1 MAILSRSMFSRGR
14 RPGSTPHFRFQCVAL
29 RHASGFAVRSRKTW
43 TKAIAHLLRENA
55 SENGKSV
62 ERLGRLAKYEAMLAL
77 LLDCKITVRTLLIA
91 VGLLAAFPA
100 TILGAISF
108 LIRRGK
114 KIEEAARRMAI
125 LLVAI
130 VVTLEVL
137 TRALPESSSC
147 RGDPTPSAAID
158 PTPKAGWKTILVG
171 STSEEADHCV
181 AVLSRLPDII
191 GTRPWRLEIR
201 TEQFT
206 LVPITHAKDE
216 SGCLIG

>member
-43 TKAIAHLLRENA
+43 TKAIAHVLRENA
-55 SENGKSV
+55 SENGKLV
-62 ERLGRLAKYEAMLAL
+62 ERQRRLAKYEAMLAL

-147 RGDPTPSAAID
+147 RGDPTPSAA
-158 PTPKAGWKTILVG
+158 TKAGWKTILVG

-191 GTRPWRLEIR
+191 GNRPWRLEIR

-206 LVPITHAKDE
+206 LVRMQRMKAVV
-216 SGCLIG
+216 

>member
-147 RGDPTPSAAID
+147 RGDPTPSAA
-158 PTPKAGWKTILVG
+158 TKAGWKTILVG

-191 GTRPWRLEIR
+191 GNRPWRLEIR
-201 TEQFT
+201 TEHSLSFPSRMQRMKA
-206 LVPITHAKDE
+206 VV
-216 SGCLIG
+216 

>member
-29 RHASGFAVRSRKTW
+29 RDASGFAVRSRKTW

-147 RGDPTPSAAID
+147 RGDPTPSAA
-158 PTPKAGWKTILVG
+158 TKAGWKTILVG

-191 GTRPWRLEIR
+191 GNRPWRLEIR

-216 SGCLIG
+216 SGCLNG

>member
-62 ERLGRLAKYEAMLAL
+62 ERQRRLAKYEAMLAL

-147 RGDPTPSAAID
+147 RGDPTPSAA
-158 PTPKAGWKTILVG
+158 TKAGWKTILVG

-191 GTRPWRLEIR
+191 GNRPWRLEIR

-216 SGCLIG
+216 SGCLNGC

>member
-55 SENGKSV
+55 SENGKLV
-62 ERLGRLAKYEAMLAL
+62 ERLERPAKYEAMLAL

-91 VGLLAAFPA
+91 VGLLAAFRA

-147 RGDPTPSAAID
+147 RGDPTPSAA
-158 PTPKAGWKTILVG
+158 TKAGWKTILVG

>member
-1 MAILSRSMFSRGR
+1 MRCTPARVGFCG
-14 RPGSTPHFRFQCVAL
+14 PGS
-29 RHASGFAVRSRKTW
+29 RKPW
-43 TKAIAHLLRENA
+43 TKATTHLLRENA

-91 VGLLAAFPA
+91 VGLVAAFPA
-100 TILGAISF
+100 TVLGAIWF
-108 LIRRGK
+108 LIRRDK

-147 RGDPTPSAAID
+147 RGDPTPSAA
-158 PTPKAGWKTILVG
+158 TKAGRKTILVG

-191 GTRPWRLEIR
+191 GNRSWRLEIR
-201 TEQFT
+201 TERFT
-206 LVPITHAKDE
+206 LVPITHAEDE
-216 SGCLIG
+216 SGCLNG

>member
-1 MAILSRSMFSRGR
+1 MFSRGR

-147 RGDPTPSAAID
+147 RGDPTPSAA
-158 PTPKAGWKTILVG
+158 TKAGWKTILVG

-191 GTRPWRLEIR
+191 GNRPWRLEIR

>member
-29 RHASGFAVRSRKTW
+29 RHASGFAGSDRKTW

-147 RGDPTPSAAID
+147 RGDPTPSAA
-158 PTPKAGWKTILVG
+158 TKAGWKTILVG

-191 GTRPWRLEIR
+191 GNRPWRLEIR

-216 SGCLIG
+216 SGCLNG

>member
-43 TKAIAHLLRENA
+43 TKAIAHQLRENA

-147 RGDPTPSAAID
+147 RGDPTPSAA
-158 PTPKAGWKTILVG
+158 TKAGWKTILVG

-191 GTRPWRLEIR
+191 GNRPWRLEIR

-216 SGCLIG
+216 SGCLNG

>member
-62 ERLGRLAKYEAMLAL
+62 ERLGRLAKYEVMLAL

-147 RGDPTPSAAID
+147 RGDPTPSAA
-158 PTPKAGWKTILVG
+158 TKAGWKTILVG

-191 GTRPWRLEIR
+191 GNRPWRLEIR

-216 SGCLIG
+216 SGCLNG

>member
-147 RGDPTPSAAID
+147 RGDPTPSAA
-158 PTPKAGWKTILVG
+158 TKAGWKTILVG

-191 GTRPWRLEIR
+191 GNRPWRLEIR

-206 LVPITHAKDE
+206 LVPITRAKDE
-216 SGCLIG
+216 SGCF

>member
-147 RGDPTPSAAID
+147 RGDPTPSAA
-158 PTPKAGWKTILVG
+158 TKAGWKTILVG

-191 GTRPWRLEIR
+191 GNRPWRLEIR

-206 LVPITHAKDE
+206 LVRMQRMKAVV
-216 SGCLIG
+216 

>member
-62 ERLGRLAKYEAMLAL
+62 ERLGRLAKYEVMLAL

-147 RGDPTPSAAID
+147 RGDPTPSAA
-158 PTPKAGWKTILVG
+158 TKAGWKTILVG
-171 STSEEADHCV
+171 STSKEADHCV

-191 GTRPWRLEIR
+191 GNRPWRLEIR

-206 LVPITHAKDE
+206 LVRMQRMKAVV
-216 SGCLIG
+216 

>member
-43 TKAIAHLLRENA
+43 TKAIAHVLRENA
-55 SENGKSV
+55 SENGKLV
-62 ERLGRLAKYEAMLAL
+62 ERQRRLAKYEAMLAL

-147 RGDPTPSAAID
+147 RGDPTPSAA
-158 PTPKAGWKTILVG
+158 TKAGWKTILVG

-206 LVPITHAKDE
+206 LVPITRAKDE
-216 SGCLIG
+216 SGCF

>member
-91 VGLLAAFPA
+91 VGLLAAFRA

-147 RGDPTPSAAID
+147 RGDPTPSAA
-158 PTPKAGWKTILVG
+158 TKAGWKTILVG

-191 GTRPWRLEIR
+191 GNRPWRLEIR

-216 SGCLIG
+216 SGYLNG

>member
-43 TKAIAHLLRENA
+43 TKATTHNLRENA

-147 RGDPTPSAAID
+147 RGDPTPSAA
-158 PTPKAGWKTILVG
+158 TKAGWKTILVG

-191 GTRPWRLEIR
+191 GNRPWRLEIR

-216 SGCLIG
+216 SGCLNG